1 MNKIQLRPP
10 PPSPQI
16 EQAGASLP
24 CLVRQVE
31 SSIGYRI
38 RDEEL
43 VFLNELLTLKRKLA
57 RTFAENGEGTGRRIA
72 EVALEMRLL
81 QASFYDFLREQIK
94 ARGGQ
99 AIAGSLGKGTF
110 EEVRAEVCSDA
121 SDLSRF
127 PRPKRLVEVSQ
138 EALLKRPGSQ
148 LRVVP
153 AAAQKLHQQK
163 LHHKNIHRCK
173 DLPT

>member
-43 VFLNELLTLKRKLA
+43 VFLNELLTLKRKVA

-99 AIAGSLGKGTF
+99 AIAGSLGKRTF
-110 EEVRAEVCSDA
+110 KEVHAKVDPDA
-121 SDLSRF
+121 GDLGRV
-127 PRPKRLVEVSQ
+127 PRPKRLVEVNQ
-138 EALLKRPGSQ
+138 QAILKRSDAQ
-148 LRVVP
+148 LRV
-153 AAAQKLHQQK
+153 AAAAVQK
-163 LHHKNIHRCK
+163 LHHKTTERFK
-173 DLPT
+173 DLLT